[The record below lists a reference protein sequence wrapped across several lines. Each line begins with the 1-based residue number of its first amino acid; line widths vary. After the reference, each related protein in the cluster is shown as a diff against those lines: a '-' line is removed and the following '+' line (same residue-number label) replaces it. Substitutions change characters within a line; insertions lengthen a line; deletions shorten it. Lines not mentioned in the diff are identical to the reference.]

1 MKILLINSEYPP
13 IGGGAGNASAH
24 LAQALARGGEEVRV
38 LTVRFGEQPAV
49 EQQGPVRVER
59 VSALRRRADRS
70 GALEQA
76 SFMLAGAV
84 AARRLL
90 RRWHP
95 DVALAFFGIPGGA
108 VALHLRSAAGLPY
121 VVSLRGGDV
130 PGFRPYDFARYHRL
144 TAPLIRRVWR
154 RAQAIVANSQGLRRL
169 AAAFDAARPIAVIP
183 NGVDLEKFA
192 VDERLWEP
200 ARMLFVGRVV
210 YQKGL
215 DLLLEALS
223 GLKEIPWELVVVGDG
238 AQREPLQARARDLG
252 LGDRIRFAGWL
263 RGDDLHRA
271 YREANLFVFPSRHEG
286 MPKAVLEAMAA
297 RLPVVASRIAGN
309 EELVAA
315 EQTGMLFASE
325 DADGLKQALG
335 ALLSDGGRRAA
346 MGSAG
351 RRRVEEHYTW
361 ERVACEY
368 RDLLARAVQAA

>member
-1 MKILLINSEYPP
+1 L
-13 IGGGAGNASAH
+13 H
-24 LAQALARGGEEVRV
+24 
-38 LTVRFGEQPAV
+38 
-49 EQQGPVRVER
+49 PVV
-59 VSALRRRADRS
+59 V
-70 GALEQA
+70 
-76 SFMLAGAV
+76 
-84 AARRLL
+84 
-90 RRWHP
+90 
-95 DVALAFFGIPGGA
+95 LAFFGIPGGA
-108 VALHLRSAAGLPY
+108 LALHLSSAAGLPY
-121 VVSLRGGDV
+121 VVSLRGVDV

-238 AQREPLQARARDLG
+238 AQREPLQGRARDLG

-263 RGDDLHRA
+263 RGDELRRA

-286 MPKAVLEAMAA
+286 MPNAVLEAMAA
-297 RLPVVASRIAGN
+297 GLPVVASRIAGN